1 MTNVQLYLS
10 IGVQLVFNSVLIGM
24 LLMYMDRRFDAVN
37 QRFDDMRGLWLA
49 ELHRVEQV
57 LDARLTHLEKELDK

>member
-10 IGVQLVFNSVLIGM
+10 IGVPLVFNSVLIGM

-57 LDARLTHLEKELDK
+57 LDSRLTHLEKELDK

>member
-37 QRFDDMRGLWLA
+37 QRFDDMRVLWLA

>member
-10 IGVQLVFNSVLIGM
+10 IGVPLVFNSVLIGM

>member
-10 IGVQLVFNSVLIGM
+10 IGVPLVFNSVLIGM

-57 LDARLTHLEKELDK
+57 LDARLTHLEK

>member
-1 MTNVQLYLS
+1 
-10 IGVQLVFNSVLIGM
+10 
-24 LLMYMDRRFDAVN
+24 MDRRFDAVN